1 MMKYQ
6 QAKET
11 GMRRRQRMK
20 TEGKALGKLGREN
33 MNLVKKK
40 IHVKEKDK
48 KNGGTAE
55 KKAVDN
61 S

>member
-11 GMRRRQRMK
+11 AMKRRQRMK

-48 KNGGTAE
+48 KKRRYSRKEG
-55 KKAVDN
+55 

>member
-1 MMKYQ
+1 
-6 QAKET
+6 
-11 GMRRRQRMK
+11 MK

-40 IHVKEKDK
+40 NPREGERQKKWRYSRKE
-48 KNGGTAE
+48 G
-55 KKAVDN
+55 